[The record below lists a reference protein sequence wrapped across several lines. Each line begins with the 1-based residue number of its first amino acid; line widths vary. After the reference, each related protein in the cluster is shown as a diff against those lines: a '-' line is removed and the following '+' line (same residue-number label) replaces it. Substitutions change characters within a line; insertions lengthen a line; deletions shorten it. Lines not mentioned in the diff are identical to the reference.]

1 MIYQLIK
8 VGDDSSVVLTE
19 DKLTKLINE
28 VDNVRI

>member
-19 DKLTKLINE
+19 DELTKLINE
-28 VDNVRI
+28 VDNV

>member
-19 DKLTKLINE
+19 DELTKLINE